1 MKDRIKE
8 LRKNKKLTQAEFG
21 KRIGVKGN
29 TITTYE
35 NGSRVPSEAVI
46 KSICRVFNVNE
57 EWLRTGQGDPYIQ
70 LSRDEELAQFFGEVM
85 KGEDPDFRRRLLSVM
100 SRLTTDEWA
109 LLERMAWK
117 LVDELQQDTGQ
128 EGNASGGEE
137 GKKSRPP
144 VRGRAPADH
153 LIPRTNR

>member
-21 KRIGVKGN
+21 ERIGVKGN

-70 LSRDEELAQFFGEVM
+70 LSRDEALAEFFGDVM

-109 LLERMAWK
+109 LLEQMAWK
-117 LVDELQQDTGQ
+117 LVDELRQDSGQ
-128 EGNASGGEE
+128 EASSEE
-137 GKKSRPP
+137 GKKNPGPP
-144 VRGRAPADH
+144 
-153 LIPRTNR
+153 

>member
-57 EWLRTGQGDPYIQ
+57 NWLRTGRGDPYIQ
-70 LSRDEELAQFFGEVM
+70 LSRDEELAQFFGDVM

-109 LLERMAWK
+109 LLEQMAWK
-117 LVDELQQDTGQ
+117 LVDELRQDSGQ
-128 EGNASGGEE
+128 EASSEE
-137 GKKSRPP
+137 GKKNPGPP
-144 VRGRAPADH
+144 
-153 LIPRTNR
+153 

>member
-21 KRIGVKGN
+21 ERIGVKGN

-57 EWLRTGQGDPYIQ
+57 DWLRTGRGDPYIQ
-70 LSRDEELAQFFGEVM
+70 LSRDEELAQFFGDVM

-128 EGNASGGEE
+128 EGDASGGEE
-137 GKKSRPP
+137 SKKNPGPP
-144 VRGRAPADH
+144 
-153 LIPRTNR
+153 

>member
-21 KRIGVKGN
+21 ERIGVKGN

-57 EWLRTGQGDPYIQ
+57 DWLRTGRGDPYIQ
-70 LSRDEELAQFFGEVM
+70 LSRDEELAQFFGDVR
-85 KGEDPDFRRRLLSVM
+85 KGEDPDSRRRLLSVM

-109 LLERMAWK
+109 LLEQMAWK
-117 LVDELQQDTGQ
+117 LVDELRQDSGQ
-128 EGNASGGEE
+128 EASSEE
-137 GKKSRPP
+137 GKKNPGPP
-144 VRGRAPADH
+144 
-153 LIPRTNR
+153 

>member
-21 KRIGVKGN
+21 ERIGVKGN

-57 EWLRTGQGDPYIQ
+57 NWLRTGRGDPYIQ

-109 LLERMAWK
+109 LLEQMAWK
-117 LVDELQQDTGQ
+117 LVDELRQDSSQ
-128 EGNASGGEE
+128 EASSEE
-137 GKKSRPP
+137 GKKNPGPP
-144 VRGRAPADH
+144 
-153 LIPRTNR
+153 

>member
-35 NGSRVPSEAVI
+35 NGSRIPSEAVI

-57 EWLRTGQGDPYIQ
+57 EWLRTGQGDPDIQ
-70 LSRDEELAQFFGEVM
+70 LSRDEALAQFFGEVM
-85 KGEDPDFRRRLLSVM
+85 QGEDPDFRRRLLSVM

-109 LLERMAWK
+109 LLEQMAWK
-117 LVDELQQDTGQ
+117 LVDELRQDSVQ
-128 EGNASGGEE
+128 EASSEE
-137 GKKSRPP
+137 GKKNPGPP
-144 VRGRAPADH
+144 
-153 LIPRTNR
+153 

>member
-21 KRIGVKGN
+21 ERIGVKGN

-57 EWLRTGQGDPYIQ
+57 DWLRTGRGDPYIQ
-70 LSRDEELAQFFGEVM
+70 LSRDEELAQFFGDVM

-109 LLERMAWK
+109 LLEQMAWK
-117 LVDELQQDTGQ
+117 LVDELRQDSGQ
-128 EGNASGGEE
+128 EASSEE
-137 GKKSRPP
+137 GKKNPGPP
-144 VRGRAPADH
+144 
-153 LIPRTNR
+153 

>member
-21 KRIGVKGN
+21 ERIGVKGN

-57 EWLRTGQGDPYIQ
+57 DWLRTGRGDPYIQ

-109 LLERMAWK
+109 LLEQMAWK
-117 LVDELQQDTGQ
+117 LVDELRQDSGQ
-128 EGNASGGEE
+128 EASSEE
-137 GKKSRPP
+137 GKKNPGPP
-144 VRGRAPADH
+144 
-153 LIPRTNR
+153 